1 MQKLHCSLVFAILA
15 EVSPANPT
23 DGVAVILAPNAFRTD
38 GAKTAHGLV
47 RGTERFEVVAVVD
60 PDAAGH
66 DAGEVLDGKKR
77 GIPICASLSAAVAGA
92 RHRPDTV
99 IVGVATPGGTLPPSL
114 RAVLL
119 EAATAGLSIVNGLHE
134 LVSDDPQIAAAAAR
148 TGARIVDVR
157 RPRPRGELHF
167 WTGAIAGVRA
177 PRIAVLGTD
186 CALGKRTTAR
196 MLVEAC
202 RGQGLKAEMI
212 YTGQTGWMQGARYGF
227 VLDSVINDFVS
238 GELEHAVVTCDREQS
253 PDVIVIEGQSS
264 LRNPSGPCGAELLAS
279 AQARGVILQHAPG
292 RASFRGREGWPIP
305 SVAEE
310 LQLIRLYGAE
320 VLAVTLNGEQLS
332 AAALR
337 EAQRALS
344 LELAL
349 PVVRPLEDGV
359 EGLVPVVRQF
369 LERARC

>member
-1 MQKLHCSLVFAILA
+1 VPS
-15 EVSPANPT
+15 SSPT

-47 RGTERFEVVAVVD
+47 RGTERFQVVAVVD

-66 DAGEVLDGKKR
+66 DAGEVLDGKRR
-77 GIPICASLSAAVAGA
+77 GIPIFASLGEAISGA
-92 RHRPDTV
+92 RPRPDTV
-99 IVGVATPGGTLPPSL
+99 IVGVATPGGSLPPSL

-119 EAATAGLSIVNGLHE
+119 EAANAGLSIVNGLHE
-134 LVSDDPQIAAAAAR
+134 LVSEDPAIAAAAAR
-148 TGARIVDVR
+148 TGARLIDVR

-167 WTGAIAGVRA
+167 WTGAIAEVRA

-196 MLVEAC
+196 LLVEAC
-202 RGQGLKAEMI
+202 RAGGLRAEMI

-227 VLDSVINDFVS
+227 VLDSVVNDFVS

-264 LRNPSGPCGAELLAS
+264 LRNPSGPCGAEMLAS

-292 RASFRGREGWPIP
+292 RACFRGRESWRIP

-310 LQLIRLYGAE
+310 IQLIGLYGAE
-320 VLAVTLNGEQLS
+320 VLAVTLNGERLS
-332 AAALR
+332 AAALG
-337 EAQRALS
+337 EAQRALAG
-344 LELAL
+344 ELGL
-349 PVVRPLEDGV
+349 PVVRPLEEGV
-359 EGLVPVVRQF
+359 ERLVPVVRAF

>member
-1 MQKLHCSLVFAILA
+1 MTQP
-15 EVSPANPT
+15 SPA

-47 RGTERFEVVAVVD
+47 RGTERFHVVAVVD

-66 DAGEVLDGKKR
+66 DAGEVLDGKRR
-77 GIPICASLSAAVAGA
+77 GIPIFASLDEAISGAG
-92 RHRPDTV
+92 RRPDTV

-119 EAATAGLSIVNGLHE
+119 EAASAGLSIVNGLHE
-134 LVSDDPQIAAAAAR
+134 LVADDPQIAAAAAR
-148 TGARIVDVR
+148 TGAHLVDVR
-157 RPRPRGELHF
+157 RPRPRSELHF
-167 WTGAIAGVRA
+167 WTGAIAEVRA

-202 RGQGLKAEMI
+202 RAGGLRAEMI

-227 VLDSVINDFVS
+227 VLDSVVNDFVS
-238 GELEHAVVTCDREQS
+238 GELEHAVVTCDREES

-264 LRNPSGPCGAELLAS
+264 LRNPSGPCGAEMLAS

-292 RASFRGREGWPIP
+292 RACFRGREGWPIP

-310 LQLIRLYGAE
+310 IQLVRLYGAE
-320 VLAVTLNGEQLS
+320 VLAVTLNGERLS

-337 EAQRALS
+337 EAQRALAA
-344 LELAL
+344 ELGL
-349 PVVRPLEDGV
+349 PVVRPLEEGV
-359 EGLVPVVRQF
+359 AALVPVVRQF
-369 LERARC
+369 LERERC